1 MIRLLG
7 AAHGSWPCCRWRRSV
22 TGDPPIRILVVDDHA
37 LFREGLVSLLAGQ
50 GEFQVAGEA
59 ANGREALS
67 KARELMPDVILMDI
81 SMPEMDGLEATRRI
95 KQEIPYVRIVILSAS
110 DEDQNLFE
118 ALKGGAQ
125 GYLLKKIEPRALFT
139 ALRGVA
145 RGEASLSRT
154 MATKLVSELTR
165 QGHRAGSR
173 SAPTVGLSP
182 REKEVLELVAKGK
195 SNKEIA
201 SALVITENT
210 VKNHLKNILEKLHLE
225 NRVQAA
231 TFALREGLLEQ
242 PPPRSA

>member
-1 MIRLLG
+1 
-7 AAHGSWPCCRWRRSV
+7 V

-37 LFREGLVSLLAGQ
+37 LFRKGLVSLLAGQ

-95 KQEIPYVRIVILSAS
+95 KQEIPYVRIVMLTVS
-110 DEDQNLFE
+110 DEDQTLFE
-118 ALKGGAQ
+118 ALKSGAQ
-125 GYLLKKIEPRALFT
+125 GYLLKKIEPQALFT
-139 ALRGVA
+139 GLRGVA

-154 MATKLVSELTR
+154 MATKLVAELTR
-165 QGHRAGSR
+165 QGQRGGSR

-195 SNKEIA
+195 SNKMFA

-231 TFALREGLLEQ
+231 AFALREGFLEQ
-242 PPPRSA
+242 PPPKSA